1 MPNFVLEDINGIGP
15 KTLKL
20 LRNAKIDSVHK
31 LAQMNVKE
39 LMKVKGIG
47 ESSAKKFIAG
57 AKMLLEQ
64 PLGGEPTELI
74 SSIKLDMNLIKNI
87 QSEIFIIH
95 SKLEQFNHRLKKVEN
110 RVIID
115 TESDVEVSEDQFFR
129 IVKTSYNTLEKKFGG
144 FVLISDLTEKIK
156 NLIPWPTERI
166 HKQLYSLFLSYKV
179 ELQPGKTDEGNP
191 LMQDGKKF
199 VWFKLK

>member
-1 MPNFVLEDINGIGP
+1 MASYSLEDVNGIGP

-20 LRNAKIDSVHK
+20 LRSAKIDSVLK
-31 LAQMNVKE
+31 LARMNVKD
-39 LMKVKGIG
+39 LMKIKGIG
-47 ESSAKKFIAG
+47 ESSAKRFITG

-64 PLGGEPTELI
+64 PLGGEPRALAG
-74 SSIKLDMNLIKNI
+74 SVDLDMNLINKI
-87 QSEIFIIH
+87 QSEITNIYR
-95 SKLEQFNHRLKKVEN
+95 KLEQFNHRLEKVEN
-110 RVIID
+110 KFTINTKSVVD
-115 TESDVEVSEDQFFR
+115 VSEDQFFR

-144 FVLISDLTEKIK
+144 FVPISDLTEKIK
-156 NLIPWPTERI
+156 DIIPWPTERI

-179 ELQPGKTDEGNP
+179 ELQPGKTDEGTP